1 MLMSPA
7 VQPKAVGNV
16 MRHAAGKPSP
26 GRTPQSPA
34 RKKTCFTTPPPTTA
48 RDARAFLNWHF
59 QPWQMLASLMAER
72 RDHARLSNLDD
83 HMLKDIGLT
92 RGSIR
97 SAIRNGRSGQ

>member
-1 MLMSPA
+1 
-7 VQPKAVGNV
+7 

-26 GRTPQSPA
+26 GR
-34 RKKTCFTTPPPTTA
+34 PPIPCKEKNMFYDTSA
-48 RDARAFLNWHF
+48 NHRPRRAHLLELAF

-97 SAIRNGRSGQ
+97 SAIRHGRSGQ